1 MSETRIPRVKRNTRD
16 TTVSLLE
23 EGSRWDLSGTDRDF
37 HISPDTQTRWTRGKV
52 GRANFPSSR
61 VHSGTFR
68 KARLTKEKSVLR
80 NSWLSPKI
88 SPITWSIIYITRYQ
102 RPLNCSGVQVIA
114 RSRNYRGAAASER
127 ASERASLEA
136 SSTEYCSDERG
147 RRINLPLPLVRR
159 SLKKKAAR

>member
-16 TTVSLLE
+16 HRLPSE
-23 EGSRWDLSGTDRDF
+23 RKDRDGIFLGQTGIFIF
-37 HISPDTQTRWTRGKV
+37 HRTQTRWTRGKV

-127 ASERASLEA
+127 ASERVSKPRALN
-136 SSTEYCSDERG
+136 
-147 RRINLPLPLVRR
+147 I
-159 SLKKKAAR
+159 AATNAAGG